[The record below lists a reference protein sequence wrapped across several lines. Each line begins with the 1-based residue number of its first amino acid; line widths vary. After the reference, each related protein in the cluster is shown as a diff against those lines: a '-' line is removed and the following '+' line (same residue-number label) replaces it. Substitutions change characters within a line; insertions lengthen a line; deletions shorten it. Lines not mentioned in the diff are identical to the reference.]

1 MRSPG
6 FGPGFSA
13 WKAEVLPLDYK
24 RKVIIFVKYLG
35 KQLCFIIKI

>member
-24 RKVIIFVKYLG
+24 RKVIIFVNILKYYLNNYA
-35 KQLCFIIKI
+35 L